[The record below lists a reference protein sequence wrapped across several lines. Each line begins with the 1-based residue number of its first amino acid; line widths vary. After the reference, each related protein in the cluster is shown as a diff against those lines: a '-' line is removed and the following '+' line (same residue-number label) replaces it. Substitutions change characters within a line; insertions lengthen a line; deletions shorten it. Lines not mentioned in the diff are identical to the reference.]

1 MEPQTSTGLE
11 YLVKAGKIA
20 PTGQEASPARR
31 TDSAPSIAETALEA
45 FAARTVLEAVRDLAE
60 KRSVGPDEGVPL
72 SEVGEDLKMTGEILI
87 PLARGMEDLG
97 LIHTVKVTSFGDNT
111 VAMDD
116 EGIRVLNELEPV
128 EALRRLGL

>member
-31 TDSAPSIAETALEA
+31 TDSAPSVTETALEA
-45 FAARTVLEAVRDLAE
+45 FAASTVLKAVRDLA
-60 KRSVGPDEGVPL
+60 GDEGVPL

>member
-20 PTGQEASPARR
+20 PVEQEVSPAPRAER
-31 TDSAPSIAETALEA
+31 VPSVAETPLEA
-45 FAARTVLEAVRDLAE
+45 FAARTVLQAVRDLAGT
-60 KRSVGPDEGVPL
+60 RDVGGDEGVPL

-87 PLARGMEDLG
+87 PLARDMEDLG
-97 LIHTVKVTSFGDNT
+97 LIRAVRVTSFGDNT

-116 EGIRVLNELEPV
+116 EGSRVLNELDPV